1 MPGVKFSISGLH
13 VIGEGT
19 LPWAIFRFRIF
30 QTTAPRNLKKL
41 KKRFERVITQLCMEI
56 FV

>member
-1 MPGVKFSISGLH
+1 MPVVKFLISGFH
-13 VIGEGT
+13 VIGEST